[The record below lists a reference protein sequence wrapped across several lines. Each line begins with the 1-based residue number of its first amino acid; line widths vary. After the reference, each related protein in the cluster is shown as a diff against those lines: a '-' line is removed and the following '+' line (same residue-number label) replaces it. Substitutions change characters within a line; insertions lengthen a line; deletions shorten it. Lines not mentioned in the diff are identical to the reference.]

1 MAQLHN
7 PNTRRRTAAG
17 QFMSPQNRPGLVISK
32 TLENIDY
39 LVERMADE
47 YQSLST
53 VDADELGKWKKH
65 AADIQQRLSDCW
77 EENRDE

>member
-17 QFMSPQNRPGLVISK
+17 QFMSSQNSPRLVISK
-32 TLENIDY
+32 TLENINY
-39 LVERMADE
+39 LVERMEEE

-53 VDADELGKWKKH
+53 VDRDELVTWKTQ